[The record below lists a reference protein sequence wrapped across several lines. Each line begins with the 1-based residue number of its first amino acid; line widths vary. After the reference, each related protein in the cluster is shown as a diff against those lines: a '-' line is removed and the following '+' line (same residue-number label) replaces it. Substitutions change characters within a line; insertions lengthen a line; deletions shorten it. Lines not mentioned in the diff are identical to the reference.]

1 MTTPSER
8 TALITGSGKNI
19 GRAVALRLAKDGLRV
34 IINGSTDQQACEQVA
49 EDCRAFGVEAI
60 VVMADVGTLEGTS
73 HLASQAFERFG
84 RVDVLVNNAAI
95 RPSSKFLEMDEDEWD
110 RVLAVNLGQA
120 FRLCR
125 ACLPGMVEAGWGRVI
140 NFAGMNAIQGYN
152 GRAHVSVSKHA
163 VWGLTKSLAKEFAP
177 NGITA
182 NIISSGPIQSDHKDP
197 EMTAHIEAMK
207 SRVPMGRL
215 GKPEEV
221 AASVALLASNDGAF
235 ISGQLIQVNGGT
247 ET

>member
-1 MTTPSER
+1 MNTPTER

-19 GRAVALRLAKDGLRV
+19 GRAVALRLARDGLRV

-49 EDCRAFGVEAI
+49 DECRTFGVEAM
-60 VVMADVGTLEGTS
+60 VVMADVGTSEGTS
-73 HLASQAFERFG
+73 HLASEAFKRFG
-84 RVDVLVNNAAI
+84 QVDVLVNNAAI

-110 RVLAVNLGQA
+110 RVMAVNLGQV

-125 ACLPGMVEAGWGRVI
+125 ACLPSMVEAGWGRII

-177 NGITA
+177 LGITA
-182 NIISSGPIQSDHKDP
+182 NIVSSGPIQSDHKDP

-221 AASVALLASNDGAF
+221 AASVSLLASDDGAF